1 MLKRLNVFIF
11 LTLITLV
18 FSFSATAD
26 DHTHRVAA
34 EKLLLL
40 MNQDR
45 LVEQM
50 FPQMKQFIF
59 EQMQQQDI
67 STDQYP
73 KLEKYFKQIFDVM
86 QEELSWEKTK
96 DDYIQIYTAVFT
108 EEEINE
114 LIAFYES
121 PIGQKMTAKMPQLV
135 QESMKVSQKF
145 VQNMM
150 PKIQKLAAEM
160 ASEIQ
165 KESQKE

>member
-11 LTLITLV
+11 LILIALV
-18 FSFSATAD
+18 FPFGATAD
-26 DHTHRVAA
+26 DHTHRAA
-34 EKLLLL
+34 VEKLLLL

-67 STDQYP
+67 PADQYP
-73 KLEKYFKQIFDVM
+73 KLEKYFNQMFDIM
-86 QEELSWEKTK
+86 QEELSWEKMK
-96 DDYIQIYTAVFT
+96 DDYIQIYTAVYT

-135 QESMKVSQKF
+135 QESMQVSQKF

-150 PKIQKLAAEM
+150 PKIQKLAAEI

-165 KESQKE
+165 KE